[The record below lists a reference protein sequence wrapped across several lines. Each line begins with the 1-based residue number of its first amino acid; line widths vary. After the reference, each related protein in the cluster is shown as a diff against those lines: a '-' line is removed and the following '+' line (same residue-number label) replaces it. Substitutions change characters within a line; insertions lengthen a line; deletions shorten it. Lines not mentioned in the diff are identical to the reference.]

1 MQIALLQL
9 ASPDHESVQD
19 RLARVHRTVL
29 AERSLRDVDLLVLPE
44 MWTAGYFSFEEYAER
59 AEPFEGPTLTTA
71 RSWATALR
79 LFVHLGSFVEVDAA
93 GRLHNT
99 SVVVAPDGRVVTE
112 YRKVHLFGYGSRE
125 SELLTSGDSLGLG
138 PVAGPVTGITTCYD
152 LRFPELY
159 RSLVDEGAE
168 QVVVCAAWPAAR
180 LEHWRLF
187 TSVRAV
193 EQQVNLIACNAVGEQ
208 QGVSLGGH
216 SRVVAP
222 TGEVL
227 VEAGDDEGFTYADV
241 EAGLPRRYRTQFP
254 ALADRR
260 WPAVP
265 TPMNTQMN
273 TTMKEYA

>member
-1 MQIALLQL
+1 MQIALLQI
-9 ASPDHESVQD
+9 ASPDTESVEA
-19 RLARVHRTVL
+19 RLARVDRTVL
-29 AERSLRDVDLLVLPE
+29 AERALRDAALLVLPE
-44 MWTAGYFSFEEYAER
+44 MWTAGYFSFEAYAER
-59 AEPFEGPTLTTA
+59 AEPFDGPTLAAA
-71 RSWATALR
+71 RAWATSLG
-79 LFVHLGSFVEVDAA
+79 LHVHLGSFVEVDAN

-99 SVVVAPDGRVVTE
+99 SVVVNPDGSVANT

-125 SELLTSGDSLGLG
+125 SELLTPGDAVRTSD
-138 PVAGPVTGITTCYD
+138 VAGLATGITTCYD

-208 QGVSLGGH
+208 QGVTLAGH

-222 TGEVL
+222 TGAVL
-227 VEAGDDEGFTYADV
+227 VEAGADEGFTYADV
-241 EAGLPRRYRTQFP
+241 DPELPRLVRAEFP

-260 WPAVP
+260 WPAIP
-265 TPMNTQMN
+265 TP
-273 TTMKEYA
+273 MKEYA

>member
-9 ASPDHESVQD
+9 ASPGEESVED
-19 RLARVHRTVL
+19 RIARVAGMVD
-29 AERSLRDVDLLVLPE
+29 AEHDLHDTDLLVLPE
-44 MWTAGYFSFEEYAER
+44 MWTAGYFSFEQYASR
-59 AEPFEGPTLTTA
+59 AEPFEGPTLTAA
-71 RSWATALR
+71 RSWAR
-79 LFVHLGSFVEVDAA
+79 DFDLFVHLGSFVESGAD

-99 SVVVAPDGRVVTE
+99 SAVVAPDGTVVTA

-125 SELLTSGDSLGLG
+125 SELLVPGDRLGVG
-138 PVAGPVTGITTCYD
+138 HVAGPTSGITTCYD
-152 LRFPELY
+152 LRFPELF

-168 QVVVCAAWPAAR
+168 QLIVCAAWPAAR

-193 EQQVNLIACNAVGEQ
+193 EQQANLVACNAVGEQ
-208 QGVSLGGH
+208 AGVALGGH

-227 VEAGDDEGFTYADV
+227 AEAGTDEGFTYAEVDS
-241 EAGLPRRYRTQFP
+241 GLPRKIRAEFS

-260 WPAVP
+260 WPVP
-265 TPMNTQMN
+265 TP
-273 TTMKEYA
+273 

>member
-1 MQIALLQL
+1 
-9 ASPDHESVQD
+9 
-19 RLARVHRTVL
+19 
-29 AERSLRDVDLLVLPE
+29 
-44 MWTAGYFSFEEYAER
+44 MWTAGYFSFEQYADR
-59 AEPFEGPTLTTA
+59 AEPFAGPTLAAA
-71 RSWATALR
+71 RSWATALQV
-79 LFVHLGSFVEVDAA
+79 FVHLGSFVEVDGA
-93 GRLHNT
+93 GRLRNT
-99 SVVVAPDGRVVTE
+99 SAVVGPDGAVVAT

-125 SELLTSGDSLGLG
+125 SELLTPGDDLGVG
-138 PVAGPVTGITTCYD
+138 PVAGPPTGITTCYD

-227 VEAGDDEGFTYADV
+227 VEAGSDEGFTYAELDP
-241 EAGLPRRYRTQFP
+241 GLPRRFRAEFP

-260 WPAVP
+260 WSATTATNSQLNVP
-265 TPMNTQMN
+265 T
-273 TTMKEYA
+273 KEYA